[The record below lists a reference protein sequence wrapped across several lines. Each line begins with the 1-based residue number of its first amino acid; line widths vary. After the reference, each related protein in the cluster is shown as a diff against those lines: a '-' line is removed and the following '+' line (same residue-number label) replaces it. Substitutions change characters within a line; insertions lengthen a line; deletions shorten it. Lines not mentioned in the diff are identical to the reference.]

1 MPYQRKLLISRY
13 LSLCPPLSF
22 CSAQLLLHIDFSLGS
37 VYSHLKYVGGV
48 VFCPRNWQ
56 HELFTIQCWARAGQS
71 VRVEAKDQRRST
83 NNIVYVVYV
92 SKQEGEQQQQRGLV
106 LKSAER
112 NEKESLP

>member
-1 MPYQRKLLISRY
+1 MW
-13 LSLCPPLSF
+13 
-22 CSAQLLLHIDFSLGS
+22 
-37 VYSHLKYVGGV
+37 GGV

-106 LKSAER
+106 LKSVER

>member
-1 MPYQRKLLISRY
+1 MW
-13 LSLCPPLSF
+13 
-22 CSAQLLLHIDFSLGS
+22 
-37 VYSHLKYVGGV
+37 GV

-56 HELFTIQCWARAGQS
+56 HELFTIQRWARAGQS